1 MPPPTPRTIVCV
13 GGSATAGGGPEGGM
27 LLSHQYPFV
36 LQQLLHSPEDR
47 VLNMAHGATDT
58 LYAALNFNTLI
69 PPNATHIVWEFAI
82 NDPYNIKYLDEY
94 LDQIELFMDMVAQHP
109 RQPTV
114 IFVMLWNTP
123 FSLPPRTSVRD
134 HLRSTL
140 AHELV
145 VDVDDW
151 INQKTCMLR
160 NTCRETSG
168 TTDVPASL
176 LDHRLH
182 SQSMQLGVKADFV
195 VDQHHPT
202 SMVHQYIAQE
212 LSKIIQLLSTSTDQ
226 HNKRQH
232 RGGFRFR
239 TQGTTFHNRF
249 QRPSRTQSI
258 LFDAPNLEL
267 YYSTVVKDQP
277 LTLVGK
283 SDINRQDRHRTMRI
297 PSCNEGTNALY
308 LDVVLSFD
316 EQLSLASLGDVEDSM
331 YGQYLHV
338 EYQPEDSGSSAI
350 GFELVSWVFPT
361 EVYRTLRQRF
371 FCLRNRVGVKD

>member
-1 MPPPTPRTIVCV
+1 
-13 GGSATAGGGPEGGM
+13 
-27 LLSHQYPFV
+27 
-36 LQQLLHSPEDR
+36 
-47 VLNMAHGATDT
+47 MAHGATDT

-82 NDPYNIKYLDEY
+82 NDPYNINYLDEY

-123 FSLPPRTSVRD
+123 FTLPPKSSVRD

-140 AHELV
+140 THELV
-145 VDVDDW
+145 VDVVEW

-160 NTCRETSG
+160 NTCLATSR
-168 TTDVPASL
+168 TTDAPSSV

-182 SQSMQLGVKADFV
+182 SQTMQLGVKADFV

-212 LSKIIQLLSTSTDQ
+212 LSKIIQLLPTSTNQ
-226 HNKRQH
+226 HNRH
-232 RGGFRFR
+232 RGFRFR
-239 TQGTTFHNRF
+239 PQGTTFHNRF

-283 SDINRQDRHRTMRI
+283 SDINRKDRHRTMRI
-297 PSCNEGTNALY
+297 PSCNDGMNPLY
-308 LDVVLSFD
+308 LDVVLSLD
-316 EQLSLASLGDVEDSM
+316 EQLSIASLGDVEDSTCR
-331 YGQYLHV
+331 QYLHV
-338 EYQPEDSGSSAI
+338 EYQPEEPGSSAI
-350 GFELVSWVFPT
+350 GFEMVKWVFPT
-361 EVYRTLRQRF
+361 EVYRTLRQRIVCLGIGWGQRLIGVCRCF
-371 FCLRNRVGVKD
+371 FLSFVFVVVCFWVRRQLLQDVVATETSNLSKRQGLSLFDGEQH